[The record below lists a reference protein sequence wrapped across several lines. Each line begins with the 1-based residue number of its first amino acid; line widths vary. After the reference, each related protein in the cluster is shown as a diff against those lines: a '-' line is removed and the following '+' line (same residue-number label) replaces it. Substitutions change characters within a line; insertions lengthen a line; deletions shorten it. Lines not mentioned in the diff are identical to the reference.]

1 MRLHEIFTDEEWQRL
16 EQLIYATAYRA
27 LTAYQQHRA
36 TAARVQQIAI
46 KPTATLKPQAT
57 KKAKALARKAKRSP
71 HAAPPKPLPKP
82 KQQPQAKAETHSAYR
97 PVKTATPLPPTT
109 RMAAAKAQPRPSQ
122 PATKPTAPSTVMNLG
137 DVDQATRQWLPADKR
152 GQNPTVLLSLDER
165 G

>member
-71 HAAPPKPLPKP
+71 HAAPPKQRLRPIQLIALLKLQPHCHP
-82 KQQPQAKAETHSAYR
+82 PHAWQQQRHNPDHLN
-97 PVKTATPLPPTT
+97 LPPSQLHP
-109 RMAAAKAQPRPSQ
+109 AQ
-122 PATKPTAPSTVMNLG
+122 
-137 DVDQATRQWLPADKR
+137 
-152 GQNPTVLLSLDER
+152 
-165 G
+165 